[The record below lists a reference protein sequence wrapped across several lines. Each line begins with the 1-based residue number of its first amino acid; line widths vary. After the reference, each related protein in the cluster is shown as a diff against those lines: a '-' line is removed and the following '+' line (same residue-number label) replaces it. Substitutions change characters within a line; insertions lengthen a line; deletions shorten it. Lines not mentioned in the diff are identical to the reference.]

1 MSQIEPVAYK
11 YTDLYESVG
20 IPYKNYHAMFFIIK
34 PHKDILINV
43 LPKGKELI
51 DMFNNMFSVFK
62 NKVQNVVEYE
72 EDEEIEN
79 IEVLLTRFYV
89 QKIGKISGQIR

>member
-1 MSQIEPVAYK
+1 MLQVEPVAYK

-20 IPYKNYHAMFFIIK
+20 IPYKNYDAMFFIIK
-34 PHKDILINV
+34 PHKDLLINV
-43 LPKGKELI
+43 LPSGKELI

-62 NKVQNVVEYE
+62 NKAENAVEYE

-79 IEVLLTRFYV
+79 IEVLTRFYFR
-89 QKIGKISGQIR
+89 QIEKISGQIR